1 MTELTPAAGL
11 MKLINGFWMTQA
23 VYVAAKLGIAEQL
36 ANGAQSAAELVE
48 HVPVA
53 ERPLHRLLRALAS
66 VGVFAE
72 RPDGRFELTPMAD
85 VLRADSAGS
94 LKPMALMRGEWQ
106 YGAWGELFHCITTG
120 GSAFEKLFGQPM
132 FDFLATDPQRG
143 ALFDA
148 AMTSIHGRETALLL
162 DAYDFGAVDLVIDI
176 GGGNGSLLSA
186 ILRKHS
192 KLHGLL
198 FDLPSVIERAMLNDS
213 LCDVRERL
221 SFQAGSFF
229 ESIPSRDGI
238 YLMRHIIHDWNDEQS
253 TTILKQCRAAM
264 SPTSRLLIAEF
275 VIPTGNDPFLG
286 KWFDLAMLVGPGG
299 QERTADEYSAL
310 LAASGLKMTR
320 IVPTIGEIS
329 LVEAVRDDARA
340 PS

>member
-1 MTELTPAAGL
+1 MSELTPAAEL

-36 ANGAQSAAELVE
+36 AGGAKSAAELVE
-48 HVPVA
+48 QISVS

-72 RPDGRFELTPMAD
+72 RQDGRFELTPMANS
-85 VLRADSAGS
+85 LRADVPGS

-106 YGAWGELFHCITTG
+106 YGAWSKLLHCITTG

-148 AMTSIHGRETALLL
+148 AMTSIHGRETQLLL
-162 DAYDFGAVDLVIDI
+162 DVYDFGAGNLVIDI

-198 FDLPSVIERAMLNDS
+198 FDLPSVIERAKSNDALN
-213 LCDVRERL
+213 DVRERL
-221 SFQAGSFF
+221 AFQSGSFF
-229 ESIPSRDGI
+229 ESVPANDGI
-238 YLMRHIIHDWNDEQS
+238 FLMRHIIHDWNDEQS
-253 TTILKQCRAAM
+253 TTILKHCRSAM
-264 SPTSRLLIAEF
+264 SVTSRLLIAEF
-275 VIPTGNDPFLG
+275 VIPQGNEPFLG

-310 LAASGLKMTR
+310 LAASGLRMTR
-320 IVPTIGEIS
+320 IVPTVSEIS
-329 LVEAVRDDARA
+329 LVEAVRDDVET
-340 PS
+340 